1 MFPARAFRQPKA
13 ASRFQKR
20 ISAICLRYQ
29 GDTLGSA
36 PAYEATRYSERTQY
50 TKQTMARSYLQAIIV
65 ITGTLIRGSV
75 VVSALAVVR
84 DIQTLTLFVRRR
96 SQPDEQVDDL
106 EQYG

>member
-1 MFPARAFRQPKA
+1 
-13 ASRFQKR
+13 
-20 ISAICLRYQ
+20 
-29 GDTLGSA
+29 
-36 PAYEATRYSERTQY
+36 
-50 TKQTMARSYLQAIIV
+50 MARSYLQAIIV

-84 DIQTLTLFVRRR
+84 DIQTLALFVRRR